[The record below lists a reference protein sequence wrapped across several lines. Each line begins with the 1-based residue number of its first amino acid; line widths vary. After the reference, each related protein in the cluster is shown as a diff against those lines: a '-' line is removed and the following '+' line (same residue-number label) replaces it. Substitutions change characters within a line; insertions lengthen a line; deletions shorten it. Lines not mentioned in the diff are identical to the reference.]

1 MSKMSYLIRKT
12 TNECLDLISD
22 CYSQN
27 KNLPNDSALSK
38 ILGVSRTT
46 VRNVLKELHTEGIIQ
61 INKSSKRI
69 LIEPKQ
75 QNYFDLSD
83 APSSKEVLIE
93 KYFLSLIHSR
103 KLLPGDKFSELDL
116 AKKSHCNTIT
126 VREFMIRF
134 AHTGLIEK
142 KPRAQWQMVEF
153 DEAFAKELSEFR
165 RILEI
170 NALKK
175 LMLKTEQQNIQSKFT
190 TLLEEHEKLQKNPD
204 MFLMLP
210 PLDRKLHL
218 SIQDGA
224 ENRFVRQFFNIVSFV
239 CHYHYQWDKADEQ
252 ARNLHAVDEHIDLI
266 KKILS
271 GDGVGAMTS
280 LNNHLDTGRI
290 TLLRSA
296 HGLSE

>member
-12 TNECLDLISD
+12 TNECLDLICD

-27 KNLPNDSALSK
+27 KKLPNDSAISK
-38 ILGVSRTT
+38 LLGVSRTT
-46 VRNVLKELHTEGIIQ
+46 VRNVLQELHTEGIIQ
-61 INKSSKRI
+61 IDKSSKRI
-69 LIEPKQ
+69 LVEPKKH
-75 QNYFDLSD
+75 NYFDLSD
-83 APSSKEVLIE
+83 TASSKEVLIE
-93 KYFLSLIHSR
+93 KYFLSLIHSG

-116 AKKSHCNTIT
+116 AKRSHCNTIT

-142 KPRAQWQMVEF
+142 KPRAQWQMVKF

-165 RILEI
+165 RILEV
-170 NALKK
+170 NALRK
-175 LMLKTEQQNIQSKFT
+175 LMLKTEQQNIQNKFNS
-190 TLLEEHEKLQKNPD
+190 LLKEHENLQKNPD

-218 SIQDGA
+218 AIQDGA

-252 ARNLHAVDEHIDLI
+252 ARNLHAVDEHVDLI
-266 KKILS
+266 KKILA
-271 GDGVGAMTS
+271 GDENGALVS
-280 LNNHLDTGRI
+280 LNNHLDTGQV